1 MIVEKTKTAS
11 KETVL
16 KHTCAAGES
25 GDFEKSLFELV
36 V

>member
-1 MIVEKTKTAS
+1 MIVIKTKTTS
-11 KETVL
+11 EEVVL
-16 KHTCAAGES
+16 KHTCAAGRT